1 MDRTDAP
8 TASYASRPQYEREKE
23 RLIVEI
29 NQGMDIVNRN
39 LLQLNQNLESAISL
53 GSNFGRIASLWSE
66 FGIII
71 NPPMEED
78 AGAAGNSSPNV
89 GNEEDGMSGDE
100 AYVGNAAN
108 EAGEDPG
115 NDHDYEL
122 GDDDDDDD
130 HPDYACES
138 MMDDGV

>member
-8 TASYASRPQYEREKE
+8 TGSYGSRAQFEREKE

-29 NQGMDIVNRN
+29 NQGMDIVNRY

-66 FGIII
+66 FGAII

-78 AGAAGNSSPNV
+78 VGSGLNV
-89 GNEEDGMSGDE
+89 GQGDDSIIDGDDE
-100 AYVGNAAN
+100 AG
-108 EAGEDPG
+108 GDPS
-115 NDHDYEL
+115 NDN
-122 GDDDDDDD
+122 DDD
-130 HPDYACES
+130 HPGYQDGS
-138 MMDDGV
+138 LMDEDP

>member
-1 MDRTDAP
+1 MDRTDAH
-8 TASYASRPQYEREKE
+8 TASYAPRPQYEREKE

-66 FGIII
+66 FGTII

-78 AGAAGNSSPNV
+78 GGPAGNSSPNV
-89 GNEEDGMSGDE
+89 GNEEDNMSGDD
-100 AYVGNAAN
+100 AYVGNAGN
-108 EAGEDPG
+108 KAGEAQG
-115 NDHDYEL
+115 NGHDYEL
-122 GDDDDDDD
+122 GDDDDD
-130 HPDYACES
+130 HPGFEYES
-138 MMDDGV
+138 MMDEGV

>member
-1 MDRTDAP
+1 MDRTDAH
-8 TASYASRPQYEREKE
+8 TASYAPRPQYEREKE

-66 FGIII
+66 FGTII

-78 AGAAGNSSPNV
+78 GGPAGNSSPNV
-89 GNEEDGMSGDE
+89 GNEEDNMSGDD
-100 AYVGNAAN
+100 AYVGNAGN
-108 EAGEDPG
+108 KAGEAQV
-115 NDHDYEL
+115 NEHDYEL
-122 GDDDDDDD
+122 GDDDDG
-130 HPDYACES
+130 HPGFEYES
-138 MMDDGV
+138 MMDEGV